1 MHIPHIRAIVQGS
14 NETSS
19 TLKYFPFKWFI
30 TISEF
35 AKSHSPYAFQ
45 LPLSIP
51 LAGSVV
57 PPMMPQLV
65 GRIETET
72 DGDGDGRQLS
82 SSAIGC
88 PQTYEIIAMIAPSR
102 KDYKTKYKKKQY
114 KKQENNNQITEK
126 QQQWQKQ
133 QQTGLCCFFFK

>member
-1 MHIPHIRAIVQGS
+1 MHIPHMCIIPQGI
-14 NETSS
+14 NETNS

-30 TISEF
+30 TISGF

-65 GRIETET
+65 GRIKIETETET
-72 DGDGDGRQLS
+72 DGDGDRDGD
-82 SSAIGC
+82 G
-88 PQTYEIIAMIAPSR
+88 
-102 KDYKTKYKKKQY
+102 
-114 KKQENNNQITEK
+114 
-126 QQQWQKQ
+126 
-133 QQTGLCCFFFK
+133 